1 MRVLVLTT
9 GRAGSTTF
17 AHAAEHIEG
26 MTAGHETRVRM
37 LQDRLDYPDGHIE
50 VDNRLAW
57 FLGSIDARFNDRDTF
72 YVHLRRDSKR
82 VASSY
87 LDRWHIRVS
96 VVRAFYQGIL
106 MNREK
111 PTPEQALDACR
122 LFVDTVED
130 NIRYFLKDRSNWAEV
145 RLEHMEAD
153 FFTFMEKAGLQG
165 NDAAIREVLQSHH
178 NVSKRAGKKSL
189 RNLYARFSSR
199 KLPTR

>member
-1 MRVLVLTT
+1 MRVFVLTT

-26 MTAGHETRVRM
+26 MTAGHETRARC
-37 LQDRLDYPDGHIE
+37 LQGRLDYPDEHIE

-57 FLGSIDARFNDRDTF
+57 FLGSLDARYADHETF
-72 YVHLRRDSKR
+72 YVHLRRDAEK
-82 VASSY
+82 VATSY

-122 LFVDTVED
+122 LFVDSVED
-130 NIRYFLKDRSNWAEV
+130 NIRFFLKHRSNWAEV
-145 RLEHMEAD
+145 RLEHMEVD
-153 FFTFMEKAGLQG
+153 FVTFMQKAGLKG
-165 NDAAIREVLQSHH
+165 NHAAIREILRARH
-178 NVSKRAGKKSL
+178 NVSKREGKSTL
-189 RNLYARFSSR
+189 RNFYARFSSR